1 MLEQHFIRGEYPTP
15 RVTLT
20 YGAITPY
27 RYCLYI
33 DGSPHERFIYLD
45 EAVQAFEQAAEDYSY
60 D

>member
-1 MLEQHFIRGEYPTP
+1 MIEQHFIRGEYPTP

-33 DGSPHERFIYLD
+33 EGLPHKRFIHLD
-45 EAVQAFEQAAEDYSY
+45 EAIEAFEQAAKDYSY

>member
-1 MLEQHFIRGEYPTP
+1 MKPELRGERPYP
-15 RVTLT
+15 RVVLS

-33 DGSPHERFIYLD
+33 DGSPHKRFIHLD
-45 EAVQAFEQAAEDYSY
+45 EAIEAFEQAAKDYSY

>member
-1 MLEQHFIRGEYPTP
+1 MIEQHFIRGEYPTP

-20 YGAITPY
+20 YGSITPY

-33 DGSPHERFIYLD
+33 EGLPHKRFIHLD
-45 EAVQAFEQAAEDYSY
+45 EAIEAFEQAAKDYSY

>member
-1 MLEQHFIRGEYPTP
+1 MIEQPFIRGEYPTP

-33 DGSPHERFIYLD
+33 DGSPHKRFISLD
-45 EAVQAFEQAAEDYSY
+45 EAIEAFEQAAKDYSY

>member
-1 MLEQHFIRGEYPTP
+1 MSERHFIRGEYPTP

-33 DGSPHERFIYLD
+33 NDVPHKRFIYLD
-45 EAVQAFEQAAEDYSY
+45 EAIEAFEQAAKDYSY

>member
-1 MLEQHFIRGEYPTP
+1 MSERHFIRGEYPTP

-33 DGSPHERFIYLD
+33 EGSPYKRFIHLD
-45 EAVQAFEQAAEDYSY
+45 EAIEAFEQAAKDYSY

>member
-1 MLEQHFIRGEYPTP
+1 MIEQHFIRGEYPTP

-20 YGAITPY
+20 YGAIAPY

-33 DGSPHERFIYLD
+33 EGSPHKRFIHLD
-45 EAVQAFEQAAEDYSY
+45 EAIEAFEQAAKDYSY